1 MKYYT
6 YEIFETVL
14 NNFWIS
20 FKKTN
25 KFYKISNEKTEDHIS
40 GYPDTITAIFLNVWS
55 FCRITIYSKI
65 SFYRSCRRSE
75 NSALFESRPLYF
87 RLKVREVKIG
97 QRSNKNRTV
106 SKTRHLSEIHRS
118 LKNPLTFRKSFDN
131 YLDRKLG

>member
-40 GYPDTITAIFLNVWS
+40 GYPDTRLPQYSWMYDRFVILRYTQKSLFTAVVADLK
-55 FCRITIYSKI
+55 T
-65 SFYRSCRRSE
+65 RRS
-75 NSALFESRPLYF
+75 SSRAHYISVW
-87 RLKVREVKIG
+87 KCVKW
-97 QRSNKNRTV
+97 K
-106 SKTRHLSEIHRS
+106 
-118 LKNPLTFRKSFDN
+118 
-131 YLDRKLG
+131 

>member
-40 GYPDTITAIFLNVWS
+40 GYPDYRNILECMIVLSYYDILKNLFLPQLSQIWKLGALRVAPIIFPFESAW
-55 FCRITIYSKI
+55 
-65 SFYRSCRRSE
+65 SE
-75 NSALFESRPLYF
+75 NRT
-87 RLKVREVKIG
+87 KI
-97 QRSNKNRTV
+97 Q
-106 SKTRHLSEIHRS
+106 
-118 LKNPLTFRKSFDN
+118 
-131 YLDRKLG
+131 